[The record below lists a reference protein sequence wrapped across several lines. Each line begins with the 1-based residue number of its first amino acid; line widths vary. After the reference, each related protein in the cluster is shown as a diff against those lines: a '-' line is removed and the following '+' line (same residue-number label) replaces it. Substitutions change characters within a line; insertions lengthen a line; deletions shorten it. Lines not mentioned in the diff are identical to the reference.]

1 MRTAHPRSLAAALGS
16 LVLLACHV
24 DAKVNASAPSD
35 SEPSGFSDPAATP
48 PPASSSLPV
57 ADAPTS
63 PAAAPAGDA
72 CPLTCFEARG
82 SERASLTTEETAQL
96 RASLE
101 PVLGRMRSCASGDEW
116 RRRGSPTLN
125 LRIAPDGT
133 LAELGVD
140 PGYAGVSSC
149 FYEPAQ
155 GTGMSLALP
164 GRKVVRCA
172 ERCQREPAQRS
183 RRSTRPR

>member
-1 MRTAHPRSLAAALGS
+1 MVTPTSRLLTAVLGS
-16 LVLLACHV
+16 FVLLACHV
-24 DAKVNASAPSD
+24 DAKVNASAPE
-35 SEPSGFSDPAATP
+35 SESSGFSDPATA
-48 PPASSSLPV
+48 PAESSVASLPV
-57 ADAPTS
+57 ADAPAT
-63 PAAAPAGDA
+63 PIAPPPVDG

-82 SERASLTTEETAQL
+82 PVRASLTAEETVQL
-96 RASLE
+96 RTSLE
-101 PVLGRMRSCASGDEW
+101 PVLGRMRSCSSGDEW

-149 FYEPAQ
+149 FYESERGA
-155 GTGMSLALP
+155 GTSVALP

-172 ERCQREPAQRS
+172 ERCEREPSPRARHS
-183 RRSTRPR
+183 GRPR